1 MELQR
6 IEIKNFRSIKDMT
19 IEIKEINGKK
29 CIILV
34 GKNEAGK
41 SNILKAIAAVFGKYQ
56 VSVKDQRKEVGDEN
70 IDDSDCYV
78 RAIFSLRQADIDS
91 IVNKFK
97 EVYDNTE
104 IIIFQNGLNIE
115 DFVKNYFSQIFWQI
129 DIVNNAK
136 AEKHYWIINNEKY
149 LFDGLV
155 YLNRAKM
162 MFEENIIDIEPF
174 TEDELRSILFDECT
188 INLDRINGYDCIFWE
203 YKEQYLLPSFVSV
216 NDFKARPWDVSMP
229 LKNIFNLANITDIS
243 KEIDKSLNK
252 DGHLSN
258 LLSRVSSIATSEF
271 RAIWNGFKD
280 IKIIL
285 EENGNN
291 IRVFIGNETKYF
303 CEDRSDGFKRFLA
316 ILIMLSTP
324 SRLTYINENN
334 MILIDE
340 PDTCLYPTSA
350 RFLRDELLNISENSI
365 VIYSTH
371 SPFMIDTQDIDRHL
385 VIEKEKD
392 DISIIKK
399 IEENSPYAEDELL
412 RRAIGTN
419 IFETIKQ
426 QNLLFEGYT
435 DYKLFEQFSTK
446 KDFHDYGKI
455 YLTGIKDAKP
465 ISQMVILANKQ
476 FVIISDSDKIS
487 QDKKKDFIENY
498 PEFKDNWVDYADICS
513 KDFKTLEDF
522 YQKDYVDKKLE
533 EQDIAIDK
541 YCKKRNMIDYI
552 ETHIKT
558 LQLDEGQ
565 SKQLKQKI
573 KYNLAINATKN
584 NIKNEYLEFIKK
596 LKEKIKDLENSNQ
609 IYNEISNK
617 EK

>member
-56 VSVKDQRKEVGDEN
+56 VSIKDQRKEVGDEN

-78 RAIFSLRQADIDS
+78 RAIFSLSQADIDS

-104 IIIFQNGLNIE
+104 IITFQNGLNIE
-115 DFVKNYFSQIFWQI
+115 DFAKNYFSQIFWQI

-136 AEKHYWIINNEKY
+136 TDKHYWIMNNEKY
-149 LFDGLV
+149 LFAGLV
-155 YLNRAKM
+155 YLNRTKM
-162 MFEENIIDIEPF
+162 MFEENMIDIEPF
-174 TEDELRSILFDECT
+174 AEDELRSILFDECT
-188 INLDRINGYDCIFWE
+188 INLNRINGYDCIFWE
-203 YKEQYLLPSFVSV
+203 YKEQYLLPSNVLID
-216 NDFKARPWDVSMP
+216 DFKARPWDVSMP

-324 SRLTYINENN
+324 SKLTYINENN

-350 RFLRDELLNISENSI
+350 RFLRDELLNISKSSI

-371 SPFMIDTQDIDRHL
+371 SPFMIDAQDTDRHL
-385 VIEKEKD
+385 VIEKED
-392 DISIIKK
+392 DISIIKEFK
-399 IEENSPYAEDELL
+399 ENSPYAEDELL
-412 RRAIGTN
+412 RRAIGTS

-435 DYKLFEQFSTK
+435 DYNLFEKFSTK
-446 KDFHDYGKI
+446 KDFQNCGKV
-455 YLTGIKDAKP
+455 YLSGIKEVATLV
-465 ISQMVILANKQ
+465 SMVRLANKQ
-476 FVIISDSDKIS
+476 FIVVADSDNES
-487 QDKKKDFIENY
+487 SSKKNSFIKSHPN
-498 PEFKDNWVDYADICS
+498 FASNWLDYAMCG

-533 EQDIAIDK
+533 EQNIVIDK
-541 YCKKRNMIDYI
+541 SCQKINMIDYI
-552 ETHIKT
+552 EAHIKT
-558 LQLDEGQ
+558 LQLDEEQ
-565 SKQLKQKI
+565 SKQLKQTI

-584 NIKNEYLEFIKK
+584 NIKNEYLGFIEK

-609 IYNEISNK
+609 IYNEINNK